1 MNLPADTVELMR
13 LLEAKADAIAVIQ
26 QLLRTT
32 LVVPVTLPNGEQ
44 GGAMPLTAERDGVMS
59 VIAFATPEDAEKVKD
74 TTPYAVTMAG
84 AAYIRQIP
92 AGVGLVLFSRSGN
105 AAFEPSLIEG
115 IRGDLDS
122 ADGGVADAGDPGGLV
137 AG

>member
-1 MNLPADTVELMR
+1 MNLPDETLALMR

-44 GGAMPLTAERDGVMS
+44 GGALPLTAERDGVMS
-59 VIAFATPEDAEKVKD
+59 VIAFVTPEDAEKVKD

-92 AGVGLVLFSRSGN
+92 AGVGLVLFSGSGN

-115 IRGDLDS
+115 IRGDLDA
-122 ADGGVADAGDPGGLV
+122 ADAGVTTTPDAGGVA
-137 AG
+137 